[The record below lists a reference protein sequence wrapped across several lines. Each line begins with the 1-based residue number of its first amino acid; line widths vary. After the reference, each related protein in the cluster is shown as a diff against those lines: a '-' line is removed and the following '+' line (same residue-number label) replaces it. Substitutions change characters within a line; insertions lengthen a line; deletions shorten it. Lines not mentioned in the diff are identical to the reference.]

1 MEGKHPPFSLR
12 SAPSFLSRQGSSPV
26 FPIRVGSINIYMLGI
41 YIYMVPGAAVHVDQ
55 KPSSYNVVGTVRLP
69 HEEIN
74 VKKTFVGEAGLFGL
88 IPPGHD
94 TI

>member
-1 MEGKHPPFSLR
+1 
-12 SAPSFLSRQGSSPV
+12 
-26 FPIRVGSINIYMLGI
+26 
-41 YIYMVPGAAVHVDQ
+41 MVPGAAVHVDQ
-55 KPSSYNVVGTVRLP
+55 KPSSYNVVGTTVVRLP